1 MKSYK
6 ILFAGILL
14 GFTAV
19 LGGCNALDREPH
31 IITEDQFY
39 TSPEQAQLGLNAV
52 YGVMNSWQLYGCTL
66 ILDLSYN
73 TDISMYLS
81 STNSSMYGASFELD
95 ANSASVSDPWIWLY
109 KGIGIA
115 NAFLEKISGTD
126 LDPDGSMCAQAR
138 FLRAW
143 YHFVLAQNY
152 LDVPLKTTA
161 TVSYKDVKIAATP
174 QYEVMKWVVSEMEEV
189 LPFITESLDHAPS
202 DVTRTTVHGILGRI
216 YLYMAGEAVSG
227 VTDDERHTYF
237 DKAAEHCKAV
247 IDSGLHRLNPDY
259 SQIFINYVADKY
271 DTEYHESMWE
281 VDFYGDR
288 SSSMYFGN
296 SRWGEL
302 NGLRCSNA
310 DTDYASHKVNWAN
323 GLFGNTYR
331 LWELFM
337 DEDRTPYERSL
348 SIITDKRQDWSIP
361 GFTYE
366 GTKDIAVLYPY
377 GGDPSDRRKLIAAVD
392 RTPYYSSNNPVE
404 QNTNVN
410 AIYYPGGR
418 QIGKFRREVQYE
430 GLKNFRSIWTGINVP
445 LLRYSDVILMYV
457 EAVNERDRKPTEDLY
472 DMILPLRERAG
483 IQTPSYSKYDS
494 YEKFQKFVRNER
506 ARELCFEGLRKQDL
520 IRWGIYYES
529 MMEVRELALS
539 NKNWANTSSA
549 RNFITLSSRMS
560 RRNNYLPIPA
570 IELAVNTEMKQNPLW

>member
-115 NAFLEKISGTD
+115 NAFWEKISGTD

-161 TVSYKDVKIAATP
+161 TESYKDVKIAATP

-259 SQIFINYVADKY
+259 SQVFINYVADKY

-348 SIITDKRQDWSIP
+348 STITDKRQDWSIP

-366 GTKDIAVLYPY
+366 GTEDIAVLYPF

-392 RTPYYSSNNPVE
+392 RTPYYSTNNTVE

-410 AIYYPGGR
+410 ATYYPGGR

>member
-31 IITEDQFY
+31 IITEEQFY

-227 VTDDERHTYF
+227 VTDDERHIYF

-302 NGLRCSNA
+302 NGLRCSDA

-348 SIITDKRQDWSIP
+348 STITDKRQDWSIP

-366 GTKDIAVLYPY
+366 GTKDIAVLYPF

-392 RTPYYSSNNPVE
+392 RTPYYSTNNTVE
-404 QNTNVN
+404 QNTNVK
-410 AIYYPGGR
+410 ATYYPGGR

>member
-1 MKSYK
+1 M
-6 ILFAGILL
+6 
-14 GFTAV
+14 
-19 LGGCNALDREPH
+19 R
-31 IITEDQFY
+31 
-39 TSPEQAQLGLNAV
+39 
-52 YGVMNSWQLYGCTL
+52 
-66 ILDLSYN
+66 
-73 TDISMYLS
+73 
-81 STNSSMYGASFELD
+81 
-95 ANSASVSDPWIWLY
+95 
-109 KGIGIA
+109 
-115 NAFLEKISGTD
+115 
-126 LDPDGSMCAQAR
+126 
-138 FLRAW
+138 
-143 YHFVLAQNY
+143 
-152 LDVPLKTTA
+152 
-161 TVSYKDVKIAATP
+161 
-174 QYEVMKWVVSEMEEV
+174 WVVSEMEAV

-216 YLYMAGEAVSG
+216 YLYMAGESVSG